1 MRAIKYLVSII
12 LAIALIVGVVIY
24 ALGEQR
30 KGPGS
35 SASPDDTV
43 SATVVIN
50 EFMASNSS
58 FLPDEQGNYS
68 DWIEIHNP
76 TASEVSLS
84 GLGLSDD
91 KAEVKWA
98 LPSVSLASGG
108 YLLVFASGQDI
119 KEPGAMLHA
128 NFKLNAASGGLY
140 LMTTAGQV
148 LDAAEY
154 ENQSGNIS
162 LGRDAQDMS
171 VWKAFDKPTPG
182 FANDEAGYAAFLESR
197 KAGDSPLMITEV
209 MPSNKTTLADNK
221 GVYSDYVEIYNSG
234 SEAVNL
240 NGYGLSDDPADVLGW
255 RFPDVTI
262 EPGAYLYVFASG
274 ADADGSDL
282 EKGVIHTNF
291 RISSYQETI
300 VLSNAAG
307 LLIDEVTV
315 AELRSDQAYAR
326 AAGANG
332 AYGNDWQVTS
342 QPTPGYA
349 NTDAGY
355 TQFLENNPIALGPVV
370 ISEVMASNSQY
381 LQEANG
387 EFYDWIE
394 LCNQSGEPV
403 DISGYG
409 LTDNAGNPAKWRL
422 PELTLSPGQCITV
435 LASGEAGSD
444 AQKKTLSIPAL
455 SSVRTARC
463 WPCLMPAGCCRTSIT

>member
-24 ALGEQR
+24 ALGEQK
-30 KGPGS
+30 KGTGTPGS
-35 SASPDDTV
+35 TETL

-58 FLPDEQGNYS
+58 YLPDDQGNYS
-68 DWIEIHNP
+68 DWIELYNP
-76 TASEVSLS
+76 TNGEVSLS

-98 LPSVSLASGG
+98 LPGVSLAAGG
-108 YLLVFASGQDI
+108 YLLVFASGQDV
-119 KEPGAMLHA
+119 KEQGETLHA
-128 NFKLNAASGGLY
+128 SFKLNASSGGLY
-140 LMTTAGQV
+140 LMTTSGEV

-154 ENQSGNIS
+154 ENQSANIS
-162 LGRDAQDMS
+162 VGRDIQDLNA
-171 VWKAFDKPTPG
+171 WKTFDKPTPG
-182 FANDEAGYAAFLESR
+182 FSNDDAGYAAFAESR
-197 KAGDSPLMITEV
+197 KADGSPLMITEV
-209 MPSNKTTLADNK
+209 MPSNKTTLADNT
-221 GVYSDYVEIYNSG
+221 GAYSDYIEIYNSG
-234 SEAVNL
+234 SEAVSL

-262 EPGAYLYVFASG
+262 EPGAYLCVFASG
-274 ADADGSDL
+274 ADTSSTDL
-282 EKGVIHTNF
+282 EKGDIHTNF

-300 VLSNAAG
+300 VLCDPAG

-315 AELRSDQAYAR
+315 AELGSDQAYAR
-326 AAGANG
+326 AADENG
-332 AYGNDWQVTS
+332 AYGSDWQVTS

-403 DISGYG
+403 DITGYG

-422 PELTLSPGQCITV
+422 PEMTLSPGQCITV

-455 SSVRTARC
+455 SSARMERC
-463 WPCLMPAGCCRTSIT
+463 WPYLTPAERCRISIT